1 MEFFTPGRV
10 VDFMKYRKPVIT
22 ASIVMSILSL
32 ASLFFPGP
40 NLGTDFAGGT
50 ELQLRFRGSVSSA
63 ELRGALAQSGFRDA
77 DVIGVQG
84 GRSEYI
90 VRVREVSAISGSVQT
105 ALEQAARSTLGATN
119 VRVSPGGDKISLRL
133 ADSHDL
139 AEIQQVLTQAGAR
152 VRSVNAFGSPEEHKY
167 EAHLVGIGDEI
178 VTKLQQRL
186 GDKAPRS
193 ALRVEWVGPR
203 AGQQLR
209 DAAVKSLIYAMVFI
223 MVYVA
228 FRFDLRFAPGGIVA
242 LVHDVM
248 ITIGAYVL
256 VRKEVGLTTV
266 AALLTI
272 LGYSINDTI
281 VVYDRIRENLG
292 RHRGKS
298 LREIINIS
306 TSETLGRTIMTSATT
321 VISIVPF
328 LIFGTSTVKDIAFA
342 LVIGIGIGTYSSIY
356 IAAPVTEFID
366 RRFYASAV
374 AQGSKKPAGG
384 AKA

>member
-84 GRSEYI
+84 ARSEYI
-90 VRVREVSAISGSVQT
+90 VRVREVSAISGSAQT
-105 ALEQAARSTLGATN
+105 AIEQAARSTLGATV

-133 ADSHDL
+133 SASHDI
-139 AEIQQVLTQAGAR
+139 AEIQQVLGQAGAR

-178 VTKLQQRL
+178 VAKLQQRL

-209 DAAVKSLIYAMVFI
+209 DAAVKSIIYAMVFI

-321 VISIVPF
+321 LISIVPF
-328 LIFGTSTVKDIAFA
+328 LIFGTSAVKDIAFA
-342 LVIGIGIGTYSSIY
+342 LVIGIGIGTYSSVY

-366 RRFYASAV
+366 RRFFASAV
-374 AQGSKKPAGG
+374 AQGSKKPSG